1 MRLRCAFAGWS
12 PRERAPHP
20 PPDLEAILMNEPRC
34 LFADDH
40 PALTVA
46 VASYLAENGFEVVG
60 PAPDGRR
67 AVLLAAEAQP
77 ELALIDYRMPR
88 MSGLD
93 LIRAIHKVSPKTR
106 IAIYTADADEEVA
119 KAVLEAGAVA
129 LVLKE
134 APLPDLVRALEAA
147 LAGGSYLDPA
157 LAKDRRPNQ
166 KLTQR
171 ELDVLGLLAEG
182 LQHEEIGRRLGIS
195 SETVRTHLRKA
206 SDRLGAATR
215 TQAVATA
222 LRLGLIA

>member
-1 MRLRCAFAGWS
+1 
-12 PRERAPHP
+12 
-20 PPDLEAILMNEPRC
+20 MNDPRC
-34 LFADDH
+34 LLADDH

-46 VASYLAENGFEVVG
+46 IASYLSENGFDVVG

-67 AVLLAAEAQP
+67 AVLLAEETKP
-77 ELALIDYRMPR
+77 ELAVIDYRMPR
-88 MSGLD
+88 LAGVE
-93 LIRAIHKVSPKTR
+93 LIHAIREVSPDTR
-106 IAIYTADADEEVA
+106 IAVYTAEADERIAREV
-119 KAVLEAGAVA
+119 LDAGAVA

-134 APLPDLVRALEAA
+134 APLADLVRALEAA

-157 LAKDRRPNQ
+157 LAKDVLPGQ
-166 KLTQR
+166 KLTPR

-222 LRLGLIA
+222 LRLGLIS

>member
-1 MRLRCAFAGWS
+1 MTN
-12 PRERAPHP
+12 
-20 PPDLEAILMNEPRC
+20 DPRC
-34 LFADDH
+34 LLADDH

-46 VASYLAENGFEVVG
+46 VSAYLAENGFEVVG

-67 AVLLAAEAQP
+67 AVALAKETQP

-88 MSGLD
+88 MSGID
-93 LIRAIHKVSPKTR
+93 LIHAIREASPKTR
-106 IAIYTADADEEVA
+106 IAVYTAEADEQLA
-119 KAVLEAGAVA
+119 TDVLAAGAVA

-134 APLPDLVRALEAA
+134 APLADLVRALESA
-147 LAGGSYLDPA
+147 LTGGSYIDPA
-157 LAKDRRPNQ
+157 LAKDVQPNR
-166 KLTQR
+166 KLTPR

-206 SDRLGAATR
+206 CDRLDAATR

-222 LRLGLIA
+222 LRLGLIS

>member
-1 MRLRCAFAGWS
+1 VN
-12 PRERAPHP
+12 
-20 PPDLEAILMNEPRC
+20 DPRC
-34 LFADDH
+34 LIADDH
-40 PALTVA
+40 PALTSA
-46 VASYLAENGFEVVG
+46 ISGYLSENGFEIVG
-60 PAPDGRR
+60 PAADGRR
-67 AVLLAAEAQP
+67 AVALAAEEKP
-77 ELALIDYRMPR
+77 ELALVDYRMPR
-88 MSGLD
+88 LMGVE
-93 LIRAIHKVSPKTR
+93 LIAALREVSPDTR
-106 IAIYTADADEEVA
+106 ICVYTADGDDKLAAD
-119 KAVLEAGAVA
+119 VLAAGASA

-134 APLPDLVRALEAA
+134 APLADLVRALEAT

-157 LAKDRRPNQ
+157 IPRTATGG

-206 SDRLGAATR
+206 CDRLGAATR